1 MIYKPSKAKE
11 RWAKTEIKKVCD
23 THHDAIHMNE
33 NIIEDLV
40 GLTESPL
47 KKRDMGSTILE

>member
-47 KKRDMGSTILE
+47 KKRDMGSTILV